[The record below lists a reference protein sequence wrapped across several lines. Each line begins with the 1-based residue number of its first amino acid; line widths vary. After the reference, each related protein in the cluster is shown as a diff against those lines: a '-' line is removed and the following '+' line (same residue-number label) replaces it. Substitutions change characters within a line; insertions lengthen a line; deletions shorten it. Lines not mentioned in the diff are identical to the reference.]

1 MILFAWKG
9 DHERLVTGRL
19 RHQPDAEFGDDA
31 EIRLGEHAIELRSE
45 PMFADLPMLAVRDA
59 SLARANDLAIGK
71 HNFNPAL
78 HNEVIAIGRVAG
90 AMLERVPH
98 DAAHGGRSE
107 ERRGG
112 KEGGRRWSTR

>member
-71 HNFNPAL
+71 HNFHPPF

-90 AMLERVPH
+90 AMLERVPQH
-98 DAAHGGRSE
+98 HAPAGPARD
-107 ERRGG
+107 ER
-112 KEGGRRWSTR
+112 TA